1 MEQPIPERA
10 WIEIDDAEWE
20 KATPEERRHIL
31 RGAWDKGRYE
41 RFRDEWKARY
51 TGPGPPQRPLRPS
64 IELKTDSYFWQVIAA
79 IAAGITLL
87 VVFL

>member
-1 MEQPIPERA
+1 MDKSQ

-31 RGAWDKGRYE
+31 RGAWDKGRDE

-51 TGPGPPQRPLRPS
+51 TGPGPPQRPFLMGRPS
-64 IELKTDSYFWQVIAA
+64 IELKTDPYFWQIIAA
-79 IAAGITLL
+79 IAAGLALL
-87 VVFL
+87 VAFL